1 MAFFLDKGSFK
12 DERKEGFQG
21 KATVGSV
28 LSALFSLPQ
37 LCVGLDMDPNGRF
50 SSRGSWDNF
59 PGLHRQQLMQ
69 ASCSTR

>member
-1 MAFFLDKGSFK
+1 MTFFLDKVSFK

-37 LCVGLDMDPNGRF
+37 LCVGLDMDSNGRF
-50 SSRGSWDNF
+50 SSRGPWDNF
-59 PGLHRQQLMQ
+59 SRVTQSTTD
-69 ASCSTR
+69 ASRL